1 MVRESQGNPCCQ
13 DILMIKRRIHFF
25 YCRVEIYVL
34 AFQIKKCISSTIGK
48 FLFI

>member
-1 MVRESQGNPCCQ
+1 MLSGHLDDKEE
-13 DILMIKRRIHFF
+13 DAFF
-25 YCRVEIYVL
+25 YCRVEIYFF